1 MAENSQQGRAEPPK
15 KTKDFKKLKKEY
27 TKFKEEIMQ

>member
-1 MAENSQQGRAEPPK
+1 MAEILSQGRAEPPK

-27 TKFKEEIMQ
+27 KKFKEEIMQ